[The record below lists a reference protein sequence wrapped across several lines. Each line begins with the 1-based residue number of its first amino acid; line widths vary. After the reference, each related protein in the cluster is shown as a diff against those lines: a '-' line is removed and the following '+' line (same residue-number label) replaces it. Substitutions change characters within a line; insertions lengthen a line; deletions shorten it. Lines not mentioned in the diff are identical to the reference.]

1 MRVAAIDCGTNSI
14 RLLIADA
21 AEATPEEEAA
31 TPVLTEV
38 LRRTEVV
45 RLGQGVDRTGRLD
58 PEALERTLGMCREY
72 AQQCREHG
80 VREETADRALSR
92 ISGKQNC
99 FAAVVFD
106 KWQSDLEAQAPHVVL
121 HHPMDEGNLGTIER
135 TLLGLGILDL
145 AVIRPAADPFDP
157 RVVRAT
163 MGAIFSLRVKQYDSF
178 EAYRAEH
185 PSHALY
191 PFMLDGSKLLDE
203 ACRDVRTPYAL
214 VFGNEGSGLPPE
226 FAGLGQAVR
235 IPHSDRIDSL
245 NLSVAVAIGAYA
257 FTRPHVGLNCDER
270 KELIG

>member
-1 MRVAAIDCGTNSI
+1 MPPLKSYDSDLSYSYAPGVFPALELMKNAPRRAR
-14 RLLIADA
+14 RLLLSERAQG
-21 AEATPEEEAA
+21 EGVEK
-31 TPVLTEV
+31 
-38 LRRTEVV
+38 LRR
-45 RLGQGVDRTGRLD
+45 L
-58 PEALERTLGMCREY
+58 
-72 AQQCREHG
+72 CREHG
-80 VREETADRALSR
+80 VREETPDRALSR

-121 HHPMDEGNLGTIER
+121 HHPMDEGNLGTIQR

-270 KELIG
+270 KELI